1 MNFQNMIRSGL
12 LIAGLGAALS
22 FPGWVSAQEIT
33 NARFSDGPNVV
44 ALAEPSVTAQSTVAN
59 SNALPGPQ
67 VVQASTASAAEAL
80 PQQPTSDE
88 QEPNEGLMWAGVAL
102 VWIGAIG
109 IYACGPAKR
118 LTEQIRSLRNSL
130 VSTRSA

>member
-12 LIAGLGAALS
+12 VIAGLGAALS
-22 FPGWVSAQEIT
+22 FPGSVSAQEIT

-44 ALAEPSVTAQSTVAN
+44 ALAQPAATAQSAAAN

-67 VVQASTASAAEAL
+67 VVQAGTASAADAL
-80 PQQPTSDE
+80 PQPVSDE
-88 QEPNEGLMWAGVAL
+88 QEPNAGLIWAGVVL

-109 IYACGPAKR
+109 MYAYGPAKR
-118 LTEQIRSLRNSL
+118 FAEHINSVRNSAA
-130 VSTRSA
+130 STRSV

>member
-12 LIAGLGAALS
+12 VIAGLGAALS
-22 FPGWVSAQEIT
+22 LPGSVWAQEIT

-44 ALAEPSVTAQSTVAN
+44 ALAQPAATAQSAAAN
-59 SNALPGPQ
+59 SDALPGPQ
-67 VVQASTASAAEAL
+67 VVQASAASAADAL
-80 PQQPTSDE
+80 PQPTSDE
-88 QEPNEGLMWAGVAL
+88 QEPNAGLIWAGVVL

-109 IYACGPAKR
+109 IYAYGPAKR
-118 LTEQIRSLRNSL
+118 CAEQIRSLRNSP